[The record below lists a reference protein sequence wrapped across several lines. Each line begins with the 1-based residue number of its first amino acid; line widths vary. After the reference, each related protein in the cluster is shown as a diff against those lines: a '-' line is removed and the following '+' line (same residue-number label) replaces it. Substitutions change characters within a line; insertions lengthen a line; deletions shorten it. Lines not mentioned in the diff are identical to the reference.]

1 MELEMSLY
9 RWAIVVRDQSGR
21 PQFLGSGESA
31 LFKTKDEAE
40 LAIARDNL
48 PGRVVLVFLTIT
60 EVFPDKPVRPD
71 EYTLLLPRESRE
83 FVEGLRKLM
92 ERQYRQSGL
101 SWEDFDRTANQDLRE
116 TIRGLRDCGPL
127 Q

>member
-21 PQFLGSGESA
+21 PHFLGSGESA
-31 LFKTKDEAE
+31 LFKTKEEAE
-40 LAIARDNL
+40 LALARDNL

-71 EYTLLLPRESRE
+71 EYTLLLPREHRLLA
-83 FVEGLRKLM
+83 EGLRKQM
-92 ERQYRQSGL
+92 ENEYRKSGL
-101 SWEDFDRTANQDLRE
+101 SWEDFDKRADADLRA
-116 TIRGLRDCGPL
+116 TIRGLRDSGPL